1 MPPVRAFAVNPRG
14 SSRSV
19 RALLPANMRSCRRAR
34 RTRTS
39 NARSNAGTCSRLR
52 RRPAI
57 CPKPIAL
64 ADALALLLLIA
75 VEDPPRYSRA
85 AARWHGRFVVECGLS
100 LEDDALALAALS
112 AVRFS
117 PAALELLEELG
128 TRYRVAN
135 VEGALRPF
143 RAVSS
148 HRPHS

>member
-1 MPPVRAFAVNPRG
+1 M
-14 SSRSV
+14 
-19 RALLPANMRSCRRAR
+19 
-34 RTRTS
+34 
-39 NARSNAGTCSRLR
+39 
-52 RRPAI
+52 
-57 CPKPIAL
+57 
-64 ADALALLLLIA
+64 
-75 VEDPPRYSRA
+75 
-85 AARWHGRFVVECGLS
+85 VECGLS

-148 HRPHS
+148 HRPYS